1 MEAELLSF
9 LRRIDK
15 NGQYFMLSNVIEHQ
29 GKVNHMLKEWVDTHG
44 YTVVEIGKTG
54 SRYPRTEVLVKNFE

>member
-1 MEAELLSF
+1 
-9 LRRIDK
+9 
-15 NGQYFMLSNVIEHQ
+15 MLSNVIEHQ

-44 YTVVEIGKTG
+44 YTIVEIGKTG